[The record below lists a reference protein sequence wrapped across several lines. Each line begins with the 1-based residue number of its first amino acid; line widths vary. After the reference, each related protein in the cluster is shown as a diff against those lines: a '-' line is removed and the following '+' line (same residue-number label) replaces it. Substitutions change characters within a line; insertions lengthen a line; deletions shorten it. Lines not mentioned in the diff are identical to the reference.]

1 MVTIYLIII
10 MCIFIYV
17 INKNFLNFGIVLYN
31 SLINILIKNMNQ
43 LIIIN
48 LINLINNLRNM
59 IINLNLKIF
68 KDHNTLGVNEQLIY
82 RQNE

>member
-48 LINLINNLRNM
+48 LINNLRNM